1 MNIDEWIRAMPP
13 TKVEINEDNYKNQG
27 SELCIK
33 VNIILDW
40 DPKGKQVPMTLI
52 WSPFMLLMKR
62 RSLNEVSMAKNWNS
76 NLTLKLTLNLSQIRV
91 KIWSHFEI
99 GPK

>member
-1 MNIDEWIRAMPP
+1 MPP

-33 VNIILDW
+33 VDIILDW

-52 WSPFMLLMKR
+52 RSPFMLLMKR
-62 RSLNEVSMAKNWNS
+62 RSLNEVSMAKRLKLKS
-76 NLTLKLTLNLSQIRV
+76 NLKVDLKIVSNKS
-91 KIWSHFEI
+91 
-99 GPK
+99 

>member
-1 MNIDEWIRAMPP
+1 MPP

-33 VNIILDW
+33 VDIILDW
-40 DPKGKQVPMTLI
+40 DPKGKQVPMTLT

-62 RSLNEVSMAKNWNS
+62 RSLNEVSMAKKLKLKS
-76 NLTLKLTLNLSQIRV
+76 NLKVDLKIVSNKS
-91 KIWSHFEI
+91 
-99 GPK
+99 

>member
-62 RSLNEVSMAKNWNS
+62 RSLNEVSMAKKLKLKS
-76 NLTLKLTLNLSQIRV
+76 NLKVDLKIVSNKS
-91 KIWSHFEI
+91 
-99 GPK
+99 